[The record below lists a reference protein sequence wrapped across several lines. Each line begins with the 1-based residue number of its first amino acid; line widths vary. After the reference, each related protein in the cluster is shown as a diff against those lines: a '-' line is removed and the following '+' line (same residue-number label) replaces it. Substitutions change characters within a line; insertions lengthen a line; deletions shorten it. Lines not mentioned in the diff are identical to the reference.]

1 MYLSGD
7 VDYQRVDQLLAM
19 IWTDKRDVKLLS
31 TLHDTTMV
39 DTEKVNPKTYEP
51 IIKSALVM
59 N

>member
-51 IIKSALVM
+51 IIMSALVM